1 MNDVDA
7 TSMRTLFRVLTPAAA
22 FLAVVYVPPVRSFYD
37 ARVASISKAFGH
49 SVQHVVDD
57 LSSTTTSTP

>member
-1 MNDVDA
+1 
-7 TSMRTLFRVLTPAAA
+7 MRALVRVLAPAVA

-37 ARVASISKAFGH
+37 ARIESLSKAFGD

-57 LSSTTTSTP
+57 LPTTTTTSTP